1 MRIFVLG
8 ATGHLGQ
15 AVVRHALARGYT
27 VTAATRQAD
36 PPALRGLTVRIV
48 QLDGECSRLR
58 EVSARHDVL
67 VDAAAPYP
75 LEPCM
80 VGSAP
85 WRAAVDGA
93 VARTRLVVE
102 AAKWNSLR
110 LAFISSFT
118 TLPRREAAPAAME
131 SAWRRSVFPYFE
143 AKVAMERVVVDA
155 AREGLPAL
163 IVNPAACLG
172 PWEFRAENSS
182 LVRLVMARRLPLMM
196 DQTLSVIDV
205 RNVAAAIEAAIEREL
220 FGRPIAL
227 AGHNVTLVELARQIL
242 ELDGTGGS
250 APLAVNASV
259 ASMAAFW
266 TAVSYAAWNQAT
278 PDPWRAVPLA
288 ADGFAMDPSPEQI
301 SLGLKLFSLSE
312 TLRDAVCFHRTCWAS

>member
-15 AVVRHALARGYT
+15 TVVRHALARGYK

-48 QLDGECSRLR
+48 QVDGECSRLR
-58 EVSARHDVL
+58 EVSAGHDVL

-80 VGSAP
+80 LGSP
-85 WRAAVDGA
+85 SWRMAVDGA
-93 VARTRLVVE
+93 VARTRRVVE
-102 AAKWNSLR
+102 AAKWNGLR

-118 TLPRREAAPAAME
+118 TLPRRESALAALE

-143 AKVAMERVVVDA
+143 AKVAMERVVADA
-155 AREGLPAL
+155 AREGLPAV

-182 LVRLVMARRLPLMM
+182 LVRLVLARRLPLMM
-196 DQTLSVIDV
+196 DRTLSLIDV
-205 RNVAAAIEAAIEREL
+205 RDVAAAIEAALEREL
-220 FGRPIAL
+220 FGRQIAL

-250 APLAVNASV
+250 APVAVNASL

-266 TAVSYAAWNQAT
+266 TAVSYAAWDQAT
-278 PDPWRAVPLA
+278 PDPWRAVPIA

-301 SLGLKLFSLSE
+301 SLGLKLFSLRE
-312 TLRDAVCFHRTCWAS
+312 TLRDAVCFHRVYWAA